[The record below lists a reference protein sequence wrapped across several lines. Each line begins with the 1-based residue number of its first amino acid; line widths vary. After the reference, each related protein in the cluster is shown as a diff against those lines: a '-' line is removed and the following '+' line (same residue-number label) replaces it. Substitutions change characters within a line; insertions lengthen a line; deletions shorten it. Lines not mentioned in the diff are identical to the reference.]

1 MTDFYVGDLTGI
13 VRIKQADLDCL
24 YDIQD
29 AAWAVVKNDGSDAV
43 DLVSK
48 DLRQSLDALRI
59 VFDKHF

>member
-24 YDIQD
+24 YDIEN
-29 AAWAVVKNDGSDAV
+29 AAWAVIKNTDTA
-43 DLVSK
+43 DLISK